1 MRHTGDK
8 IGIVVAHY
16 SSSGRLAKHLVN
28 LIQELSKYSQNIV
41 FVSTG
46 ILESELSKLAP
57 YATVMARENTGY
69 DFWSY
74 KVGLE
79 ELGDLSQ
86 FQKVLCFNSSFICL
100 KPDLLLERAFSPDIS
115 SGLSGITL
123 SNQDS
128 PHIQSYWFSF
138 DGDLLSNPEVLQGWW
153 DQLKPIS
160 ERSSVVKYYE
170 IGMSRWFMDRGVAI
184 TALFEPSREDLLVSL
199 ARLIASRRAKPEMS
213 HDGSMAV
220 TFDLESA
227 KALNPTHFL
236 WDTLVKEFGILKLD
250 LLINNPTQQDLRI
263 YLENLKKF
271 DPALLD
277 LIEDAIA
284 CH

>member
-1 MRHTGDK
+1 MV
-8 IGIVVAHY
+8 GIVIAHY

-28 LIQELSKYSQNIV
+28 LIQELSKYSKNII

-57 YATVMARENTGY
+57 YATVIARENTGY

-79 ELGDLSQ
+79 ELGDLSR
-86 FQKVLCFNSSFICL
+86 FQKVVCFNSSFICL
-100 KPDLLLERAFSPDIS
+100 KPDLLLETAFSPDMP
-115 SGLSGITL
+115 SGLNGITL
-123 SNQDS
+123 SKQDS
-128 PHIQSYWFSF
+128 SHIQSYWFSF
-138 DGDLLSNPEVLQGWW
+138 DGDLLRSSEALQGWW
-153 DQLKPIS
+153 GQLKPIS

-170 IGMSRWFMDRGVAI
+170 IGMSRWFVERGVAI
-184 TALFEPSREDLLVSL
+184 TALFEPSREDLLVAL
-199 ARLIASRRAKPEMS
+199 ARLIASRRARPEMS
-213 HDGSMAV
+213 PDESMAV

-236 WDTLVKEFGILKLD
+236 WDTLAREFGILKLD
-250 LLINNPTQQDLRI
+250 LLINNPTQQDLRS

-271 DPALLD
+271 DPGLLE